1 MFNLKDKVAL
11 VSGGS
16 RGIGRALVEK
26 YVAAGCQVVFTY
38 HSSAE
43 AANQIEEE
51 SRAKGGAAIGKKSDA
66 SLLKDADEVVNFVLE
81 KFKRLDFLV
90 NNAGITKDNLLLR
103 MSESDFD
110 SVLNANL
117 KSVFNLTKAAL
128 KPMMSQRFGRMIN
141 ISSVVGITGNAG
153 QANYVASKAGVIGFS
168 KSIAKEV
175 ASRNINVNVIAPGF
189 IETDMTNKLNE
200 KQREAIFSLI
210 PLKRLG
216 KPEDVANLALFLS
229 SEFSEYITGQVFA
242 VDGGMT
248 M

>member
-1 MFNLKDKVAL
+1 M
-11 VSGGS
+11 
-16 RGIGRALVEK
+16 
-26 YVAAGCQVVFTY
+26 
-38 HSSAE
+38 
-43 AANQIEEE
+43 
-51 SRAKGGAAIGKKSDA
+51 
-66 SLLKDADEVVNFVLE
+66 KDAEEVINFALE

-128 KPMMSQRFGRMIN
+128 KPMMSQKFGRMIN
-141 ISSVVGITGNAG
+141 ISSIVGITGNPG

-175 ASRNINVNVIAPGF
+175 ASRNINVNIIAPGF

-200 KQREAIFSLI
+200 KQKEAIFSLI

-216 KPEDVANLALFLS
+216 RPEDIANLTLFLS
-229 SEFSEYITGQVFA
+229 SEYSDYITGQVFA